1 MVTVDLRSE
10 VLIGMGRVYA
20 DILVVV
26 LMSFFL
32 KGTDTGVFFRNI
44 ELKRFCH
51 FIFSSFPDLAKVFGY
66 EFSNS

>member
-26 LMSFFL
+26 LMPFFL
-32 KGTDTGVFFRNI
+32 KGTDTGVFLEI
-44 ELKRFCH
+44 W
-51 FIFSSFPDLAKVFGY
+51 S
-66 EFSNS
+66 